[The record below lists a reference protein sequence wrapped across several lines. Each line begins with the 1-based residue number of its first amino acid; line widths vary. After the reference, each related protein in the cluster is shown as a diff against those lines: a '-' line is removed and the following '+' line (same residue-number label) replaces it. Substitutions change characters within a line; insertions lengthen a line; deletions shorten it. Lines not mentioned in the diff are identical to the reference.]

1 MSFWPLIVYKTIRR
15 TNQIPLIAKNSSFI
29 IITPVRDKIFMQRYR
44 NSSNYTNLKRVV
56 CLFNERYEGYEGT
69 KSNIPLQEIIYP
81 RPKYFSLYE
90 SYYSIL
96 HILHQ
101 WQRRRLQVC
110 HFRLAN
116 DTLRHQKQ
124 YVYDFQFSKYCIN
137 ILIFH
142 LNILRIVRKQGE
154 CFAYCRK
161 WCTFA
166 WIL

>member
-1 MSFWPLIVYKTIRR
+1 MSFWPLIIYKTLGRS
-15 TNQIPLIAKNSSFI
+15 NQIPLIAKNSSFI

-56 CLFNERYEGYEGT
+56 CLFNERYEGQN
-69 KSNIPLQEIIYP
+69 SNLPLQEIIYP
-81 RPKYFSLYE
+81 RPKYFSLYP

-101 WQRRRLQVC
+101 WQRRRSQVC
-110 HFRLAN
+110 HLRLVN
-116 DTLRHQKQ
+116 DTFIHQKQ
-124 YVYDFQFSKYCIN
+124 YVYKIQIRKYCII

-161 WCTFA
+161 
-166 WIL
+166 